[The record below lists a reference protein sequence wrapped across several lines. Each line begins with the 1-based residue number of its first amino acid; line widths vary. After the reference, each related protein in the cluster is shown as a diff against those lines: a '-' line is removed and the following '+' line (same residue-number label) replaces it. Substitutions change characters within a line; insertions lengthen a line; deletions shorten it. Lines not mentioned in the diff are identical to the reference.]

1 MAQIAAD
8 ALELPIET
16 VHVFHGSTNLLQLGF
31 GTYGSR
37 SIVMGGSAVWV
48 AASELKKSILAA
60 AAVRIGCATADIRL
74 VDGRPVTADGRS
86 LAMSDF
92 AGLSAASYASRRRTY
107 SYGAH
112 AAHVTV
118 DSKTGDVRVI
128 DYVAVEDVGR
138 IVNPA
143 GLHGQTIGA
152 IVQGLGGSLLEH
164 SSMMTPASCSLHHS
178 PIICCRPFAI
188 FPVFAPTP
196 CRSTRRRTSPGVKGG
211 GEGGIIPVGGVISNA
226 VASALQSLGVQPREL
241 PLSPPRVWKLMNAGA
256 IERQSAIEGID
267 DKE

>member
-1 MAQIAAD
+1 MSFTAR
-8 ALELPIET
+8 PICCSY
-16 VHVFHGSTNLLQLGF
+16 GYGA
-31 GTYGSR
+31 YGSR

-60 AAVRIGCATADIRL
+60 AAVRLGCATADIRL

-92 AGLSAASYASRRRTY
+92 AGLSADGSYANRRHTY

-164 SSMMTPASCSLHHS
+164 LIYDDAGQLLTASFADYLL
-178 PIICCRPFAI
+178 PTICD
-188 FPVFAPTP
+188 FPSIRAYAM
-196 CRSTRRRTSPGVKGG
+196 R
-211 GEGGIIPVGGVISNA
+211 
-226 VASALQSLGVQPREL
+226 
-241 PLSPPRVWKLMNAGA
+241 GA
-256 IERQSAIEGID
+256 QGARQSARR
-267 DKE
+267 